1 MIPKA
6 NQRINWQINKFI
18 QSGHASVLNVKVKM
32 RTKWNEE
39 KKITVEVS
47 HLKLNYACLGLVKAT
62 FIDSE
67 RAKQQELCMINDQCF
82 CTHFILNQL
91 LNDYYS
97 FVSGVCKSKT
107 MILFSLHFT
116 SFSPFFTH
124 QWNTFPNLVAREKQ
138 REEITCTSYKGKKAE
153 RLSAKCFRKKIR
165 LTVTSSEKEWK
176 KWTRNRN
183 PASICLNA
191 TFSPKTK

>member
-1 MIPKA
+1 
-6 NQRINWQINKFI
+6 
-18 QSGHASVLNVKVKM
+18 M

-47 HLKLNYACLGLVKAT
+47 HLKLNYVTCLGLVKAT

-124 QWNTFPNLVAREKQ
+124 QWNTFPNLVVREKQ
-138 REEITCTSYKGKKAE
+138 REEITCTRGKKQSDWV
-153 RLSAKCFRKKIR
+153 RS
-165 LTVTSSEKEWK
+165 VSEKKSAWQSLQVRKSEK
-176 KWTRNRN
+176 NE
-183 PASICLNA
+183 PEIGIQPV
-191 TFSPKTK
+191 FV

>member
-1 MIPKA
+1 MSRLKCV
-6 NQRINWQINKFI
+6 R
-18 QSGHASVLNVKVKM
+18 SEVK
-32 RTKWNEE
+32 
-39 KKITVEVS
+39 KKNITVEVS
-47 HLKLNYACLGLVKAT
+47 HLKLNYVTCLGLVKAK

-124 QWNTFPNLVAREKQ
+124 RWNTFPNLVAREKQ

-153 RLSAKCFRKKIR
+153 RLSAKCFRKKYAWQSLQVR
-165 LTVTSSEKEWK
+165 KSEKNE
-176 KWTRNRN
+176 
-183 PASICLNA
+183 PEIGIQPV
-191 TFSPKTK
+191 FV